1 MHEPVHESQPDA
13 PRAASLAE
21 PPWTTLPPSPP
32 TPIPLGPALV
42 ADSLC
47 RGPEKRTMHKL
58 EVQIGNS
65 GSKEEDVM
73 SATSVGTIVKK
84 SVGWSIGLSVLMILA
99 GFLAIAVP
107 QAAGI
112 AVNLLVAWLLVFSG
126 AAHLVFAWHTRTTG
140 GILWELLLGI
150 LYIFVG
156 AYLLFRP
163 VAGLASL
170 TLALAIYLFAE
181 GVLELILSFRLRP
194 MPGSGWL
201 LFDGIITLILGV
213 MIWRTWPSS
222 TEWVIGT
229 LVGISMLFSGI
240 SRLMLSLAARR
251 LVAKLA

>member
-1 MHEPVHESQPDA
+1 MRQPDI
-13 PRAASLAE
+13 LIE
-21 PPWTTLPPSPP
+21 N
-32 TPIPLGPALV
+32 
-42 ADSLC
+42 C
-47 RGPEKRTMHKL
+47 
-58 EVQIGNS
+58 
-65 GSKEEDVM
+65 GSKEENVM
-73 SATSVGTIVKK
+73 NATSVGTIVKK
-84 SVGWSIGLSVLMILA
+84 SVGWSIGLSLVMILA

-126 AAHLVFAWHTRTTG
+126 VAHLVFAWHTRTSG
-140 GILWELLLGI
+140 GVVWELLMGI
-150 LYIFVG
+150 LYVFVG
-156 AYLLFRP
+156 GYLLVRP

-213 MIWRTWPSS
+213 MILRTWPSS

-240 SRLMLSLAARR
+240 SRLMLSLTARR
-251 LVAKLA
+251 LIAKLA

>member
-1 MHEPVHESQPDA
+1 MMRFREGSADGSRGRVYRTCAIGPQEAYDA
-13 PRAASLAE
+13 HAG
-21 PPWTTLPPSPP
+21 
-32 TPIPLGPALV
+32 GPN
-42 ADSLC
+42 
-47 RGPEKRTMHKL
+47 REFRFYEG
-58 EVQIGNS
+58 G
-65 GSKEEDVM
+65 VM
-73 SATSVGTIVKK
+73 NATSLGTIVKK
-84 SVGWSIGLSVLMILA
+84 SVGWSIWLSVLMILA

-112 AVNLLVAWLLVFSG
+112 
-126 AAHLVFAWHTRTTG
+126 
-140 GILWELLLGI
+140 LWELLVGI
-150 LYIFVG
+150 LYVFVG
-156 AYLLFRP
+156 CYLLFRP

-194 MPGSGWL
+194 MPSSGWL
-201 LFDGIITLILGV
+201 LFDGIITLILAV

-251 LVAKLA
+251 LVDKLA

>member
-1 MHEPVHESQPDA
+1 
-13 PRAASLAE
+13 
-21 PPWTTLPPSPP
+21 
-32 TPIPLGPALV
+32 
-42 ADSLC
+42 
-47 RGPEKRTMHKL
+47 
-58 EVQIGNS
+58 
-65 GSKEEDVM
+65 M
-73 SATSVGTIVKK
+73 SATSAGTIVKK
-84 SVGWSIGLSVLMILA
+84 SLGWSIGLSVLMIVA

-140 GILWELLLGI
+140 GVLWELLLGI

-156 AYLLFRP
+156 AFLLFRP

-181 GVLELILSFRLRP
+181 GVLELILAFRLRP

-201 LFDGIITLILGV
+201 LFDGVITLVLGV

-222 TEWVIGT
+222 SEWFIGT
-229 LVGISMLFSGI
+229 LVGLSMLFSGI
-240 SRLMLSLAARR
+240 TRLMLSLAARR

>member
-1 MHEPVHESQPDA
+1 MLSVSRVQEEF
-13 PRAASLAE
+13 
-21 PPWTTLPPSPP
+21 PSAC
-32 TPIPLGPALV
+32 I
-42 ADSLC
+42 
-47 RGPEKRTMHKL
+47 
-58 EVQIGNS
+58 
-65 GSKEEDVM
+65 SKVFKEGGVM
-73 SATSVGTIVKK
+73 SATSLGTIVEK
-84 SVGWSIGLSVLMILA
+84 SVGWSIGLSILMILA

-140 GILWELLLGI
+140 AMVWELLMGV

-156 AYLLFRP
+156 VYLLIHP

-194 MPGSGWL
+194 MPGSSWL
-201 LFDGIITLILGV
+201 MFDGVITLILAV

-229 LVGISMLFSGI
+229 LVGVSMLFSGI

-251 LVAKLA
+251 LVTKLA